1 MEKDNNYIMRFFGAI
16 LGSRGP
22 HGWHKKTPSFPPPP
36 KRGQVEEV
44 NLEN

>member
-16 LGSRGP
+16 LGSRDLR
-22 HGWHKKTPSFPPPP
+22 GWYKKTPSVPPPP
-36 KRGQVEEV
+36 KRGRLEEV